1 MIRLIVSGHHN
12 ELDADQREM
21 LVEHLKHDFLMYRKV
36 QNSKTRSPMSDESK
50 IEQLVKYIQAEM
62 HVKVELVKMGSLII
76 IVQCPTLE
84 SLEKLWKSY
93 CSGYL
98 NDIVERFLVTDELRR
113 KLGLDNVRLTTTI
126 EEENYLI
133 CKKAFRKT
141 SGELGSLSL
150 RYRRN

>member
-1 MIRLIVSGHHN
+1 
-12 ELDADQREM
+12 
-21 LVEHLKHDFLMYRKV
+21 MYRKL
-36 QNSKTRSPMSDESK
+36 QNSKTRSSKSNESK
-50 IEQLVKYIQAEM
+50 IEQLVEYIQAEM
-62 HVKVELVKMGSLII
+62 HVKVKLVKMGSLTI

-133 CKKAFRKT
+133 CKNAFRET
-141 SGELGSLSL
+141 SGELGILSL

>member
-1 MIRLIVSGHHN
+1 
-12 ELDADQREM
+12 
-21 LVEHLKHDFLMYRKV
+21 MYRKL
-36 QNSKTRSPMSDESK
+36 QNSKTRSSMSNESK
-50 IEQLVKYIQAEM
+50 IKQLAEYIQAEI
-62 HVKVELVKMGSLII
+62 HVKVKLVKMGSLTI

-98 NDIVERFLVTDELRR
+98 NEIVERFLVTDELRR
-113 KLGLDNVRLTTTI
+113 KLGLNNVRLSTTI

-133 CKKAFRKT
+133 CKKAFET

>member
-1 MIRLIVSGHHN
+1 
-12 ELDADQREM
+12 
-21 LVEHLKHDFLMYRKV
+21 
-36 QNSKTRSPMSDESK
+36 MSNESK
-50 IEQLVKYIQAEM
+50 IKQLAEYIQAEI
-62 HVKVELVKMGSLII
+62 HVKVKLVKMGSLTI

-133 CKKAFRKT
+133 CKRAFGET
-141 SGELGSLSL
+141 SGEPSSLSL
-150 RYRRN
+150 FFFFFLYFISFALMNTKN

>member
-1 MIRLIVSGHHN
+1 
-12 ELDADQREM
+12 
-21 LVEHLKHDFLMYRKV
+21 MYRKL
-36 QNSKTRSPMSDESK
+36 QNSKTRSSKSNESK
-50 IEQLVKYIQAEM
+50 IEQLVEYIQAEM
-62 HVKVELVKMGSLII
+62 HVKVKLVKMGSLTII
-76 IVQCPTLE
+76 LQCPTLE

-98 NDIVERFLVTDELRR
+98 SDIVEGFLVTDELRR

-133 CKKAFRKT
+133 CKNAFRET
-141 SGELGSLSL
+141 SGELGILSL

>member
-1 MIRLIVSGHHN
+1 
-12 ELDADQREM
+12 
-21 LVEHLKHDFLMYRKV
+21 MYRKL
-36 QNSKTRSPMSDESK
+36 QNSKTRSSKSNESK
-50 IEQLVKYIQAEM
+50 IEQLVEYIQAEM
-62 HVKVELVKMGSLII
+62 HVKVKMVKMGSLTI

-84 SLEKLWKSY
+84 SLEKLWISY

-98 NDIVERFLVTDELRR
+98 SDIVERFLVTDELRR

-133 CKKAFRKT
+133 CKKAFRET
-141 SGELGSLSL
+141 SGELGILSL

>member
-1 MIRLIVSGHHN
+1 
-12 ELDADQREM
+12 M
-21 LVEHLKHDFLMYRKV
+21 LVEHLEQDLLMYRKL
-36 QNSKTRSPMSDESK
+36 QNSKTRSSMSNESK
-50 IEQLVKYIQAEM
+50 IKQLTEYIQAEI
-62 HVKVELVKMGSLII
+62 HVKVKLVKMGSLTI

-133 CKKAFRKT
+133 CKKAFRET
-141 SGELGSLSL
+141 SGELGILSL

>member
-1 MIRLIVSGHHN
+1 
-12 ELDADQREM
+12 
-21 LVEHLKHDFLMYRKV
+21 MYRKL
-36 QNSKTRSPMSDESK
+36 QNSKTRSSMSNESK

-62 HVKVELVKMGSLII
+62 HVKVKLVKMGSLTI

-93 CSGYL
+93 SSGYL

-133 CKKAFRKT
+133 CKKAFRET

-150 RYRRN
+150 FHRRK

>member
-1 MIRLIVSGHHN
+1 
-12 ELDADQREM
+12 
-21 LVEHLKHDFLMYRKV
+21 MYRKL
-36 QNSKTRSPMSDESK
+36 QNSKTRSSMSNESK

-62 HVKVELVKMGSLII
+62 HVKVKLVKMGSLTII
-76 IVQCPTLE
+76 MRCPTLE

-98 NDIVERFLVTDELRR
+98 SDIVETFLVTDELRR
-113 KLGLDNVRLTTTI
+113 KLGLENVRLTTTI

-133 CKKAFRKT
+133 CKKAFRET
-141 SGELGSLSL
+141 SGELGILSL

>member
-1 MIRLIVSGHHN
+1 
-12 ELDADQREM
+12 
-21 LVEHLKHDFLMYRKV
+21 MYRKL
-36 QNSKTRSPMSDESK
+36 QNSRTRSSMSNESK

-62 HVKVELVKMGSLII
+62 HVKVELVKMGSLTI

-98 NDIVERFLVTDELRR
+98 NEIVERFLVTDELRR
-113 KLGLDNVRLTTTI
+113 KLGLDNVRLKTTI
-126 EEENYLI
+126 EEKNYLI
-133 CKKAFRKT
+133 YKRAFRET
-141 SGELGSLSL
+141 SGEPGSLSL

>member
-1 MIRLIVSGHHN
+1 
-12 ELDADQREM
+12 M
-21 LVEHLKHDFLMYRKV
+21 LVEHLKQDFLMYRKL
-36 QNSKTRSPMSDESK
+36 QNSKTRSSKSNESK
-50 IEQLVKYIQAEM
+50 IEQLVEYIQAEM
-62 HVKVELVKMGSLII
+62 HVKVKMVKMGSLTI

-98 NDIVERFLVTDELRR
+98 SDIVERFLVTDELRR

-133 CKKAFRKT
+133 CKKAFRET
-141 SGELGSLSL
+141 SGELGILSL

>member
-1 MIRLIVSGHHN
+1 
-12 ELDADQREM
+12 
-21 LVEHLKHDFLMYRKV
+21 
-36 QNSKTRSPMSDESK
+36 MSDESK

-98 NDIVERFLVTDELRR
+98 SDIVEGFLVTDELRR